1 MSRIRSVLPIIAFS
15 PDRAIRR
22 RMALNWGVE
31 SYVVDRVTHTDQM
44 VGQVDVVLA
53 TTGKAVN
60 GEKVVIISGS
70 PPGIPGTT
78 NDVRVH
84 VVGEVL

>member
-1 MSRIRSVLPIIAFS
+1 
-15 PDRAIRR
+15 
-22 RMALNWGVE
+22 
-31 SYVVDRVTHTDQM
+31 M
-44 VGQVDVVLA
+44 VGQVDEWLA
-53 TTGKAVN
+53 RTGKAVA

>member
-1 MSRIRSVLPIIAFS
+1 MVAQGRRWTPLRAQPAIAWWSTSV
-15 PDRAIRR
+15 D
-22 RMALNWGVE
+22 
-31 SYVVDRVTHTDQM
+31 D
-44 VGQVDVVLA
+44 VLA
-53 TTGKAVN
+53 KTGMAVN

-78 NDVRVH
+78 DEVRVH

>member
-1 MSRIRSVLPIIAFS
+1 M
-15 PDRAIRR
+15 
-22 RMALNWGVE
+22 
-31 SYVVDRVTHTDQM
+31 
-44 VGQVDVVLA
+44 LA
-53 TTGKAVN
+53 KTGMAVN